1 MDALGLNITDW
12 AILVI
17 VIASGIISL
26 FRGFTKE
33 FLSLF
38 LWVFSFLAAI
48 SFEYL
53 VSPFIVDYIGNPEIS
68 KIGAYIVIFVASIF
82 IGGIVINMISK
93 LIKWSGVSGFDKFL
107 GVIFGMMRGLIVI
120 FVIFLLMPAGL
131 KDSDL
136 MGNSKISPF
145 IEKIAPEIEA
155 YIRDL
160 LDNEAKDSIIEAAP
174 YPPFPNSWGSLEKLN
189 IRVAFSYTLGSWGF
203 R

>member
-1 MDALGLNITDW
+1 VDAIGLNITDW
-12 AILVI
+12 IILGV

-38 LWVFSFLAAI
+38 LWVFSFIAAI
-48 SFEYL
+48 SLEYL
-53 VSPFIVDYIGNPEIS
+53 VSPFITGYIGNPEIS
-68 KIGAYIVIFVASIF
+68 KIGAYVVIFVACIF

-107 GVIFGMMRGLIVI
+107 GVLFGMARGLIVI
-120 FVIFLLMPAGL
+120 FIIFLLMPAGL
-131 KDSDL
+131 KNSEL

-145 IEKIAPEIEA
+145 IEQIAPEIEA

-160 LDNEAKDSIIEAAP
+160 IDDDTLIEAIEAKEKELIEAIEAKEKELIQP
-174 YPPFPNSWGSLEKLN
+174 DPPEEE
-189 IRVAFSYTLGSWGF
+189 T
-203 R
+203 

>member
-1 MDALGLNITDW
+1 MDAIGLNITDW

-17 VIASGIISL
+17 VIVSGIISL

-33 FLSLF
+33 FLSLL

-53 VSPFIVDYIGNPEIS
+53 VSPFITGYIGNPEIS
-68 KIGAYIVIFVASIF
+68 KIGAYVVIFVASIF
-82 IGGIVINMISK
+82 LGGIAINMISK

-107 GVIFGMMRGLIVI
+107 GVIFGMARGLVLI
-120 FVIFLLMPAGL
+120 FVIFLLMPSGI

-160 LDNEAKDSIIEAAP
+160 IDNDALIEAKELIQPNPPEEEA
-174 YPPFPNSWGSLEKLN
+174 
-189 IRVAFSYTLGSWGF
+189 
-203 R
+203 

>member
-136 MGNSKISPF
+136 MSNSKISPV

-160 LDNEAKDSIIEAAP
+160 LDNEVLEEVEDLVMPPQEEA
-174 YPPFPNSWGSLEKLN
+174 
-189 IRVAFSYTLGSWGF
+189 
-203 R
+203 

>member
-1 MDALGLNITDW
+1 MDAIGLNITDW
-12 AILVI
+12 IILGV

-38 LWVFSFLAAI
+38 LWVFSFIAAI
-48 SFEYL
+48 SLEYL
-53 VSPFIVDYIGNPEIS
+53 VSPFITGYIGNPEIS
-68 KIGAYIVIFVASIF
+68 KIGAYVVIFVACIF

-107 GVIFGMMRGLIVI
+107 GVLFGMARGLIVI
-120 FVIFLLMPAGL
+120 FIIFLLMPAGL
-131 KDSDL
+131 KNSEL

-145 IEKIAPEIEA
+145 IEQIAPEIEA

-160 LDNEAKDSIIEAAP
+160 IDDDTLIEAIEAKEKELIEAIEAKEKELIQP
-174 YPPFPNSWGSLEKLN
+174 DPPEEE
-189 IRVAFSYTLGSWGF
+189 T
-203 R
+203 

>member
-1 MDALGLNITDW
+1 MDAIGLNITDW
-12 AILVI
+12 VILGV
-17 VIASGIISL
+17 VTASGIISL

-38 LWVFSFLAAI
+38 LWVFSFIAAI
-48 SFEYL
+48 SLEYL
-53 VSPFIVDYIGNPEIS
+53 VSPFITGYIDNPEIS
-68 KIGAYIVIFVASIF
+68 KISAYVVIFVACIF

-107 GVIFGMMRGLIVI
+107 GVLFGMARGLIVI

-131 KDSDL
+131 KNSEL

-145 IEKIAPEIEA
+145 IEQIAPQIEA

-160 LDNEAKDSIIEAAP
+160 IDNDALIEAKELIQPNPPEEEA
-174 YPPFPNSWGSLEKLN
+174 
-189 IRVAFSYTLGSWGF
+189 
-203 R
+203 

>member
-1 MDALGLNITDW
+1 MGALGLNIADW
-12 AILVI
+12 IILVI
-17 VIASGIISL
+17 LIASGIISL

-48 SFEYL
+48 SFEYII
-53 VSPFIVDYIGNPEIS
+53 SPFIVGYIGNPEIS
-68 KIGAYIVIFVASIF
+68 KIGAYIVIFVGCIF
-82 IGGIVINMISK
+82 TGGIVINMISK

-107 GVIFGMMRGLIVI
+107 GVIFGMTRGLIII

-136 MGNSKISPF
+136 MRYSKISPL

-155 YIRDL
+155 YVRDL
-160 LDNEAKDSIIEAAP
+160 LDNEALIEEVEDLVM
-174 YPPFPNSWGSLEKLN
+174 PPQEE
-189 IRVAFSYTLGSWGF
+189 A
-203 R
+203 